1 MIIIFI
7 DFLRNVSSQ
16 TGVLLDRIYTVKA
29 AKGMLTE
36 INEKLDIYKNKRVL
50 FIHTGGIHTLHDGQL
65 EGLLDCTETNQ
76 VCTMEQYII

>member
-65 EGLLDCTETNQ
+65 EGLPDCTETNQ
-76 VCTMEQYII
+76 VCTKEQYII